1 MSRHGILLIRLKSIG
16 DIVFTLPAVH
26 ALRQTAP
33 SARITF
39 VVSKEYGPLLQGFK
53 DVDTTLELD
62 RAKYKG
68 LHPIKVLG
76 ETLRVIKQIRRSSP
90 ELAIDFQG
98 YGETALLTWA
108 SRAPHRVGTLYRPGR
123 KWAYTK
129 AVARNLDIH
138 PAADCLA
145 LLKQNGIDAPVV
157 RNEFVLP
164 EEGRLGAESFIQ
176 ANGVQQDQRMLFIQ
190 PLTSSAH
197 KDWPLERY
205 LQIGG
210 IWRSQGW
217 QVIFGGGPEDQ
228 RALAKAKTA
237 GYLVSAGVS
246 LLASAGLMARSTLVL
261 GGDTGLVH
269 LAVALGKRVIMVM
282 RSVRK
287 GSCHPFQHENWA
299 VGPQAEGLVN
309 SISTEAVNQ
318 HCRQACA
325 ELGINPEVGL
335 TSTT

>member
-1 MSRHGILLIRLKSIG
+1 MSGHGILLIRLKSIG

-26 ALRQTAP
+26 ALRRTSP

-39 VVSKEYGPLLQGFK
+39 VVSKEYGPVLRGFK
-53 DVDTTLELD
+53 DVDTILELD

-76 ETLRVIKQIRRSSP
+76 ETLRVIKEIRRACP

-108 SRAPHRVGTLYRPGR
+108 SRAPHRAGTVYRRGR
-123 KWAYTK
+123 KWAYTHS
-129 AVARNLDIH
+129 VARNLKVH
-138 PAADCLA
+138 PATDCLA
-145 LLKQNGIDAPVV
+145 LLKQNGIDSPIV

-164 EEGRLGAESFIQ
+164 EEGRLEAETFLQ
-176 ANGVQQDQRMLFIQ
+176 MNGVQPNRPLLFIQ
-190 PLTSSAH
+190 PLTSSAN
-197 KDWPLERY
+197 KNWPLERY
-205 LQIGG
+205 LQVAG

-217 QVIFGGGPEDQ
+217 EAIFGGGPEDRQ
-228 RALAKAKTA
+228 ALAPAKAA
-237 GYLVSAGVS
+237 GYPVSAGVS

-261 GGDTGLVH
+261 GGDTGLIH
-269 LAVALGKRVIMVM
+269 LAVALGKRVIMIM
-282 RSVRK
+282 RSILP
-287 GSCHPFQHENWA
+287 GSCHPFQHETWA
-299 VGPQAEGLVN
+299 VGPQAEGLIN

-318 HCRQACA
+318 QCRQACA
-325 ELGINPEVGL
+325 ELGINPEVQL